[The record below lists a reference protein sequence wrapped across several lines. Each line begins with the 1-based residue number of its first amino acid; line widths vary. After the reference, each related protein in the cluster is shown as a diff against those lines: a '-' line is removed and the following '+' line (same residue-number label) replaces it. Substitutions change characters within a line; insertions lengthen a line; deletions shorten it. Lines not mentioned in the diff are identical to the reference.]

1 MGPVVNDLL
10 NRLDG
15 ILCNQWSFPEVLV
28 MESKLAVLGCQHF
41 LFQFFAPYGSDFA
54 C

>member
-15 ILCNQWSFPEVLV
+15 ILCNPWSFPEVLV

-41 LFQFFAPYGSDFA
+41 LFWFFAPYGSDFD